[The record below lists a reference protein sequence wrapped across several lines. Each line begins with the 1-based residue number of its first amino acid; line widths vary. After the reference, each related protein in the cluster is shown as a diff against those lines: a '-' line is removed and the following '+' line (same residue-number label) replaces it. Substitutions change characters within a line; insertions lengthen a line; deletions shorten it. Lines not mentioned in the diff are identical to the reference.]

1 MKASKYQQ
9 AIYKFCADPRKG
21 SAIINAVAGSGKTT
35 TAVEAIK
42 CFPEG
47 LDITFLAFNKAI
59 AEELVDRDVPAKT
72 FHGLTYGP
80 VMRYYGLSNVTVDK
94 TNRIAKKLL
103 PQFDYNKFQYAISKV
118 VGLMKQVGATG
129 DKFLET
135 AYGLIEHHDIDVGD
149 NPDLFIRYLMDVYSE
164 VLRNKTMMD
173 FDDLLYY
180 AATDPRIVLKKYDIV
195 FVDESQDTNYIQR
208 LILNKISKPKT
219 RIIAIGDKHQCHP
232 PGTMIELTGGK
243 RIAIEDVRPGME
255 VVTYHDCFRG
265 LKTQGRRVLEVSS
278 REHFSGRIKL
288 TAGKETVRVTT
299 NHRIPT
305 RLNLKKQKWA
315 LYLMEKNEISRIGV
329 CSLVYK
335 HGFGPTTRMRHEKAD
350 KGWVLEV
357 FDNKEDA
364 MIAETLVSLR
374 FGLPEGIFHE
384 KGRMKNRLLK
394 AIGNNFARTYRCLK
408 FYGREYEYP
417 LFQKKESNKHI
428 GKYLYITQACNLIEK
443 INTVRTFDGTQ
454 NGGKWTPVS
463 IDREY
468 GGWDKVYSLSVEP
481 TEGGHRLYV
490 ADNILVHNSI
500 YGFRGADS
508 QSMQNIQDDFKCEV
522 LNLSVTYRCDKAIVE
537 MAKQYV
543 PQIEAREDAGPG
555 LVKEQNDLTGVK
567 TGDLVISRTTRELI
581 KNAFALLREKKSVMV
596 LGREIGQGLKTLINK
611 MKAVDVADL
620 MDKLENYKTREMSK
634 FIRLEKF
641 NQAQTVEDK
650 VGAIQCLCE
659 SANSIQELLRNVDE
673 LFADKTKAIKFATIH
688 KSKGLEAKRVFWL
701 DFDYSFNWIKK
712 DWMKEQENNLRYVA
726 ITRAKNELYLI
737 PKRK

>member
-9 AIYKFCADPRKG
+9 AIYKFCKNPKGG

-59 AEELVDRDVPAKT
+59 AEELVERDVPAKT
-72 FHGLTYGP
+72 FHGLAYGP
-80 VMRYYGLSNVTVDK
+80 VMRYYGLSSVTVDK

-103 PQFDYNKFQYAISKV
+103 PQFEYKKFQYAISKV
-118 VGLMKQVGATG
+118 VGLMKQVGATNN
-129 DKFLET
+129 KLVEI
-135 AYGLIEHHDIDVGD
+135 AYGLIEQHDIDIGED
-149 NPDLFIRYLMDVYSE
+149 PDSFFRYLFDVYDAVIQNE
-164 VLRNKTMMD
+164 TMLD
-173 FDDLLYY
+173 FDDLLYH
-180 AATDPRIVLKKYDIV
+180 AAMNPAITLHKFDVV

-208 LILNKISKPKT
+208 LILNKISKPNT
-219 RIIAIGDKHQCHP
+219 RIIAIGD
-232 PGTMIELTGGK
+232 
-243 RIAIEDVRPGME
+243 R
-255 VVTYHDCFRG
+255 
-265 LKTQGRRVLEVSS
+265 
-278 REHFSGRIKL
+278 
-288 TAGKETVRVTT
+288 
-299 NHRIPT
+299 N
-305 RLNLKKQKWA
+305 
-315 LYLMEKNEISRIGV
+315 
-329 CSLVYK
+329 
-335 HGFGPTTRMRHEKAD
+335 
-350 KGWVLEV
+350 
-357 FDNKEDA
+357 
-364 MIAETLVSLR
+364 
-374 FGLPEGIFHE
+374 
-384 KGRMKNRLLK
+384 
-394 AIGNNFARTYRCLK
+394 
-408 FYGREYEYP
+408 
-417 LFQKKESNKHI
+417 
-428 GKYLYITQACNLIEK
+428 QA
-443 INTVRTFDGTQ
+443 
-454 NGGKWTPVS
+454 
-463 IDREY
+463 
-468 GGWDKVYSLSVEP
+468 
-481 TEGGHRLYV
+481 
-490 ADNILVHNSI
+490 I

-508 QSMQNIQDDFKCEV
+508 QSMQNIQDDFKCDV

-634 FIRLEKF
+634 FIQLEKF

-673 LFADKTKAIKFATIH
+673 LFADKSKAIKFATIH

-701 DFDYSFNWIKK
+701 DFNYDFHWIKK

-737 PKRK
+737 PKRMK